1 MKTPLFLNTV
11 ASLKRV
17 GTFMTITAA
26 LFFASCDNDDTPDP
40 VNEEEVITTITATLT
55 PVGGGA
61 TITLQSRDIDGDGPG
76 APVIT
81 VTGGDFAGNTTY
93 NGTMEILNETE
104 SPAEDV
110 TEEIL
115 EEDDEHQF
123 FFEFTGSI
131 AGVTYSDTDGDGNP
145 LGQTFALT
153 TGTAGAASLRIVL
166 RHEPTKPNNGLADA
180 GGETDF
186 DVTFSNLLITN

>member
-1 MKTPLFLNTV
+1 MKTPLLIKTLSGLKRTGMSLAVV
-11 ASLKRV
+11 ASL
-17 GTFMTITAA
+17 F
-26 LFFASCDNDDTPDP
+26 LASCDNDDTPDP

-55 PVGGGA
+55 PAGGGTA
-61 TITLQSRDIDGDGPG
+61 ITLVSRDLDGDDGPNP
-76 APVIT
+76 PVIT
-81 VTGGDFAGNTTY
+81 VSGDLAGNTTY

-131 AGVTYSDTDGDGNP
+131 QGVTYSDQDGNGNP
-145 LGQTFALT
+145 LGQTFTLT
-153 TGTAGAASLRIVL
+153 TGTAGAATLRIVL
-166 RHEPTKPNNGLADA
+166 RHEPTKPNTGLATA

-186 DVTFSNLLITN
+186 DVTFSNILITN